1 MSDQEA
7 IQQFAKMMQREDE
20 EINLA
25 EAALLIARTEYPELD
40 LPKHLAR
47 LESMAGQITTDPGRS
62 DIGNILALN
71 EFLFERE
78 KFSGNEDEYDDPRN
92 SFLNDVLDRK
102 KGIPITLSLVYMELA
117 RRNGLPV
124 WGVSFPGHFLVKYA
138 ADSGEIIIDPFNQ
151 GAVMTRQDCDERL
164 KSNFGED
171 AEFRSEFLDA
181 ATNKQILSRM
191 INNLKG
197 TYFRR
202 RNYPRV
208 LRMIEMGQ
216 AIDPGSREE
225 LRDRGMVRL
234 LMGRYAEARADLT
247 TCAALSPPDDPGLKE
262 ITIALA
268 RLRALVN

>member
-40 LPKHLAR
+40 LPRHLAR

-225 LRDRGMVRL
+225 LRDRGMVHL
-234 LMGRYAEARADLT
+234 LMGHYAEARADLT

-262 ITIALA
+262 INTALA

>member
-7 IQQFAKMMQREDE
+7 ILKFAKMMEREDE

-40 LPKHLAR
+40 MPLQLSR
-47 LESMAGQITTDPGRS
+47 LETMAGQITADPGRS

-71 EFLFERE
+71 ELLFERE
-78 KFSGNEDEYDDPRN
+78 KFTGNEEEYDDPRN

-117 RRNGLPV
+117 RRHGLPV
-124 WGVSFPGHFLVKYA
+124 WGVGFPGHFLVKYA
-138 ADSGEIIIDPFNQ
+138 ANSGEIIIDPFNK
-151 GAVMTRQDCDERL
+151 GAVMTRQDCDQRL

-171 AEFRSEFLDA
+171 AEFRAEFLDA
-181 ATNKQILSRM
+181 ASNKQILSRM

-202 RNYPRV
+202 RDYPRV

-225 LRDRGMVRL
+225 LRDRGMVHL

-247 TCAALSPPDDPGLKE
+247 TCAALSPPGDPSLKE

>member
-7 IQQFAKMMQREDE
+7 IQKFAKMMQREDE

-40 LPKHLAR
+40 LPKHLSR
-47 LESMAGQITTDPGRS
+47 LENMAGQISADPGRS

-78 KFSGNEDEYDDPRN
+78 KFTGNEEEYDDPRN

-117 RRNGLPV
+117 RRHGLPV

-171 AEFRSEFLDA
+171 AEFRPEFLDA
-181 ATNKQILSRM
+181 ASNKQILSRM

-202 RNYPRV
+202 RDYPRV

-225 LRDRGMVRL
+225 LRDRGMVHL

-262 ITIALA
+262 ISTALA

>member
-225 LRDRGMVRL
+225 LRDRGMVHL
-234 LMGRYAEARADLT
+234 LMGHYAEARADLT

>member
-1 MSDQEA
+1 MSNQEA
-7 IQQFAKMMQREDE
+7 IHLFAKMMERDDE
-20 EINLA
+20 EIPLA
-25 EAALLIARTEYPELD
+25 EAALLIASTEYPELD
-40 LPKHLAR
+40 LPKHLSR
-47 LESMAGQITTDPGRS
+47 LEDMAGQITADPGRS
-62 DIGNILALN
+62 GLGNVLALN

-78 KFSGNEDEYDDPRN
+78 KFMGNEEEYDDPRN

-117 RRNGLPV
+117 RRHGLPV
-124 WGVSFPGHFLVKYA
+124 EGVSFPGHFLVKYA
-138 ADSGEIIIDPFNQ
+138 ADSGEIIIDPFNK
-151 GAVMTRQDCDERL
+151 GAVMTKQDCEERL

-171 AEFRSEFLDA
+171 AEFRPEFLEA

-202 RNYPRV
+202 RNYSRV

-225 LRDRGMVRL
+225 LRDRGMVHL
-234 LMGRYAEARADLT
+234 LMGHYSEARADLT
-247 TCAALSPPDDPGLKE
+247 TCAQLSPPDDPGLKE
-262 ITIALA
+262 ITTALA